1 MRFWFR
7 KECCMV
13 NGYWPVLVC
22 MWLIKHSVKKH
33 VWLGFDWMLMEFQWY
48 FGVGFRVAGIINNVK
63 ELWRVFLTHLQRKHS
78 NSKKNHFVKSKSR
91 EILEKVSLCTGNA
104 QQHSHRALKSIKFQ
118 HCCFIEIL
126 WSNKLENSCLKHT
139 EKVKLF

>member
-1 MRFWFR
+1 MLYGKW
-7 KECCMV
+7 
-13 NGYWPVLVC
+13 VLT
-22 MWLIKHSVKKH
+22 
-33 VWLGFDWMLMEFQWY
+33 G
-48 FGVGFRVAGIINNVK
+48 FGVFVTNQAFHKEARLTGIWLDAYGIPMVFRRGFRVAGIINNVK

-139 EKVKLF
+139 EK